1 MSIGYTKLF
10 SSIVTSTI
18 WVESD
23 RTRIVWITML
33 AMADRNGEIQASIP
47 GLARLAGVPIPDCE
61 EALAKF
67 IAPDPYSRTPDDEGR
82 RVEKIEGGWALLNH
96 AKYREMAS
104 RDDSKAA
111 NTERQRRHREK
122 EKRNAPVTPCNATVT
137 LGNAKVTPT
146 LHIAEAEA
154 EAEAEA
160 RNTHTAPVPV
170 AVCDEPPAADCP
182 FPPEVAKKVKRERKT
197 SIEQVELERIY
208 SAYPRKE
215 NRPAALRAIGK
226 ALSGSGM
233 TAEHLLEITQAYA
246 KATDRWPEDEL
257 RFIPYPATWFNGERY
272 NDDPKNWLSKGAP
285 RSEYADAFEPDFQQ
299 YPNNNPT
306 TK

>member
-82 RVEKIEGGWALLNH
+82 RIEKIEGGWALLNH

-122 EKRNAPVTPCNATVT
+122 EKRNAAVTPCNAAVT
-137 LGNAKVTPT
+137 PSNIKVTHT

-170 AVCDEPPAADCP
+170 AAGEPADCP
-182 FPPEVAKKVKRERKT
+182 FPPEVARQQSARELEAESVWALYPKKKGKKEAMREVLNAIRTEGIERIRERVK
-197 SIEQVELERIY
+197 
-208 SAYPRKE
+208 
-215 NRPAALRAIGK
+215 
-226 ALSGSGM
+226 
-233 TAEHLLEITQAYA
+233 AYA
-246 KATDRWPEDEL
+246 DAVSQWSQDDRKYVPDPV
-257 RFIPYPATWFNGERY
+257 RWFKRGNY
-272 NDDPKNWLSKGAP
+272 DDDPKEWQRNAIPDSEK
-285 RSEYADAFEPDFQQ
+285 SEYNKDNAW
-299 YPNNNPT
+299 
-306 TK
+306 

>member
-67 IAPDPYSRTPDDEGR
+67 IAPDRYSRTPDDEGR
-82 RVEKIEGGWALLNH
+82 RIEKIEGGWALLNH

-122 EKRNAPVTPCNATVT
+122 EKRNGIVTLCNATVT
-137 LGNAKVTPT
+137 PSNVKVTHP

-170 AVCDEPPAADCP
+170 AAGDEAPAADCP
-182 FPPEVAKKVKRERKT
+182 FPPEVAKKRERNPLLDAFAGCGGADPLQIPPKAW
-197 SIEQVELERIY
+197 SG
-208 SAYPRKE
+208 
-215 NRPAALRAIGK
+215 IGK
-226 ALSGSGM
+226 AFADVRDVCPQI
-233 TAEHLLEITQAYA
+233 TIQEIARRSANYRTHMSADTILTPHA
-246 KATDRWPEDEL
+246 LA
-257 RFIPYPATWFNGERY
+257 
-272 NDDPKNWLSKGAP
+272 KNWALCDKPNP
-285 RSEYADAFEPDFQQ
+285 RNKPSQETEFGDAFDPDFQ
-299 YPNNNPT
+299 PHFHRNT
-306 TK
+306 TTQ

>member
-33 AMADRNGEIQASIP
+33 AMADRNGEIQASVP

-67 IAPDPYSRTPDDEGR
+67 IAPDRYSRTPDDEGR
-82 RVEKIEGGWALLNH
+82 RIEKIEGGWALLNH

-122 EKRNAPVTPCNATVT
+122 EKRNAAVTPCNAAVT
-137 LGNAKVTPT
+137 PSNVKVTHG

-160 RNTHTAPVPV
+160 TNTHTAPVPV
-170 AVCDEPPAADCP
+170 AAGDEAPAADCP
-182 FPPEVAKKVKRERKT
+182 FPPEVTKAARARKVL
-197 SIEQVELERIY
+197 IDALAACGGADPLQIVA
-208 SAYPRKE
+208 SAWSG
-215 NRPAALRAIGK
+215 IGK
-226 ALSGSGM
+226 ALADIKGVCPQV
-233 TAEHLLEITQAYA
+233 TPEEIARRSTNYRTHMSADTILTPHA
-246 KATDRWPEDEL
+246 LA
-257 RFIPYPATWFNGERY
+257 
-272 NDDPKNWLSKGAP
+272 KNWALCDKPNP
-285 RSEYADAFEPDFQQ
+285 RYKPAQESEFADAFDPDFQ
-299 YPNNNPT
+299 PHFHNNNT
-306 TK
+306 TQ

>member
-67 IAPDPYSRTPDDEGR
+67 IAPDRYSRTPDDEGR
-82 RVEKIEGGWALLNH
+82 RIEKIEGGWALLNH

-104 RDDSKAA
+104 KDDSKAA

-122 EKRNAPVTPCNATVT
+122 EKRNATVTPRNATVT
-137 LGNAKVTPT
+137 PSNVKVTHD

-154 EAEAEA
+154 EAEAG
-160 RNTHTAPVPV
+160 NTHTAPVPV
-170 AVCDEPPAADCP
+170 AAGDEAPAADCP
-182 FPPEVAKKVKRERKT
+182 FPPEVAHKPSARELEAESVWALYPKKKGKKEAMREVLNAIRTEGIERIRERVK
-197 SIEQVELERIY
+197 
-208 SAYPRKE
+208 
-215 NRPAALRAIGK
+215 
-226 ALSGSGM
+226 
-233 TAEHLLEITQAYA
+233 AYA
-246 KATDRWPEDEL
+246 DAVSQWSQDDRKYVPDPV
-257 RFIPYPATWFNGERY
+257 RWFKRGNY
-272 NDDPKNWLSKGAP
+272 DDDPKEWQRNAIPESEK
-285 RSEYADAFEPDFQQ
+285 SEYNEHNAW
-299 YPNNNPT
+299 
-306 TK
+306 

>member
-82 RVEKIEGGWALLNH
+82 RIEKIEGGWALLNH

-122 EKRNAPVTPCNATVT
+122 EKRNATVTPRNATVT
-137 LGNAKVTPT
+137 LSNVKVTHP
-146 LHIAEAEA
+146 LHIAEA

-170 AVCDEPPAADCP
+170 AAGEPADCP
-182 FPPEVAKKVKRERKT
+182 FPQEVTKAARARKVL
-197 SIEQVELERIY
+197 IDALAACGGADPLQIVA
-208 SAYPRKE
+208 SAWSG
-215 NRPAALRAIGK
+215 IGK
-226 ALSGSGM
+226 ALADIKGVCPQV
-233 TAEHLLEITQAYA
+233 TPEEIARRSANYRTHMSADTILTPHA
-246 KATDRWPEDEL
+246 LA
-257 RFIPYPATWFNGERY
+257 
-272 NDDPKNWLSKGAP
+272 KNWALCDKPNPRNKPAP
-285 RSEYADAFEPDFQQ
+285 QSEFANAF
-299 YPNNNPT
+299 
-306 TK
+306 